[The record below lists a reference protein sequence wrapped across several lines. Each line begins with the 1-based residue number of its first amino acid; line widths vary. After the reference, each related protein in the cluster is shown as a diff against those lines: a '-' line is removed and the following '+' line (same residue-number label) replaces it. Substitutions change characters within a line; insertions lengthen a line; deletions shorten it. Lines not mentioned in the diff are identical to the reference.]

1 MIKKLTVMVLSWM
14 ICLLGVSPVLAQ
26 TSWVNPQ
33 QYEKATGERIERLN
47 EAPMLRTQVA
57 AGELPPIEER
67 LPENPKIVKP
77 QFEIGTYGGTLHRA
91 SAASTVMNYITTNM
105 TSEPLFQFPWPFPG
119 SGPVESNLAVKW
131 QFNEDGTELTVHLRE
146 GIKWSDGYPFTA
158 DDVLFY
164 WKDVLFNEKSLETPS
179 GNLYIEGKA
188 PELKKI
194 DDYTIKFTFPCPFF
208 FAPTSFTTM
217 PTWAWPKHYLKQF
230 HPDYNENATWEEWNK
245 QTGAG
250 ADSWLHH
257 GKVTLQAWMLD
268 WYKPGGDL
276 VVVRNPYY
284 WKIDPEGN
292 QLPYID
298 RVRVHAVAERQTV
311 ALQCVTG
318 QLDWDCMWVGTQHLS
333 MFMEEKE
340 RRDYDIGWAKA
351 AGMAFYFNYDA
362 DDEAIRKVM
371 RNVNFR
377 RAFSLAINREMIN
390 KVMFSDMLWPSSW
403 TFHPDSAYYDE
414 EVGKLYTE
422 YDPEKAKQLL
432 DEAGFKDKDGD
443 GWRELSTGEPLKLIV
458 LSYHHDLYTPCV
470 EMVVEDLAK
479 LGVKLVMNV
488 QLGSLVTLRRQ
499 TGEFQIQVSD
509 FENPIFPL
517 LGLFD
522 WVPMKENLPFW
533 HREASKAILHPEDSF
548 DKAYAQFARILMKA
562 RSVPYEERVA
572 SMKKANKIMAE
583 NVFGVHI
590 GYYRRPYIVS
600 NRIGNAAESIVRE
613 FSDTVPFRIHQWYIE
628 YER

>member
-1 MIKKLTVMVLSWM
+1 MIKKLTVMMLSWV

-26 TSWVNPQ
+26 TSWDNPQ
-33 QYEKATGERIERLN
+33 EYEKATGERIERLD
-47 EAPMLRTQVA
+47 EAPMLKTQVA
-57 AGELPPIEER
+57 AGELAPLEER
-67 LPENPKIVKP
+67 LPKNPKIVKP
-77 QFEIGTYGGTLHRA
+77 QSEIGTYGGTFHRA
-91 SAASTVMNYITTNM
+91 SAGSTVMNYITEHM
-105 TSEPLFQFPWPFPG
+105 TTEPLFQFPWPFA
-119 SGPVESNLAVKW
+119 GPVESNLAVKW
-131 QFNEDGTELTVHLRE
+131 QFNKDGTELTVHLRE

-179 GNLYIEGKA
+179 GNLYIEGEA
-188 PELKKI
+188 PELEKI
-194 DDYTIKFTFPCPFF
+194 GDYTIKFTFPCPFF
-208 FAPTSFTTM
+208 FAPTAFATL
-217 PTWAWPKHYLKQF
+217 PTWAWPKHYLKEF

-250 ADSWLHH
+250 GDSWLSH

-268 WYKPGGDL
+268 WYEPGGDL
-276 VVVRNPYY
+276 VMVRNPYY

-298 RVRVHAVAERQTV
+298 RIRVHDVADRQTV

-340 RRDYDIGWAKA
+340 RRDYDIGWAKVP
-351 AGMAFYFNYDA
+351 GMAFYFNYDTE
-362 DDEAIRKVM
+362 DEGMREVM

-390 KVMFSDMLWPSSW
+390 KVMFSDMLSPSSW
-403 TFHPDSAYYDE
+403 TFQPGSSYYFED
-414 EVGKLYTE
+414 VAKLYTE
-422 YDPEKAKQLL
+422 YEPEKAKQLL
-432 DEAGFKDKDGD
+432 NEAGFKDRDGD
-443 GWRELSTGEPLKLIV
+443 GWRELSTGQPLKLIV
-458 LSYHHDLYTPCV
+458 DCSQHDLYVPCL

-479 LGVKLVMNV
+479 VGVKLVMNV
-488 QLGSLVTLRRQ
+488 LLQSLFQQRQ
-499 TGEFQIQVSD
+499 DIGEFQVEVWD
-509 FENPIFPL
+509 FDYPGFPL
-517 LGLFD
+517 LGLNE
-522 WVPMKENLPFW
+522 WVPVHKNLPFW
-533 HREASKAILHPEDSF
+533 HREASEAILHLEDSF
-548 DKAYAQFARILMKA
+548 DRAYAQFAEILMKA
-562 RSVPYEERVA
+562 RALPYEERVA

-590 GYYRRPYIVS
+590 GYYDRPFIVS
-600 NRIGNAAESIVRE
+600 NRIGNAAKSILRE
-613 FSDTVPFRIHQWYIE
+613 FSVIAPFRIHQCYIK